1 MNKLIKKTI
10 IIIVI
15 FIILSSIFYVFYAKQ
30 KIRSNVAL
38 HAVHNFLKTTDD
50 FQYIEGSW
58 SSRDIVWGDRYTVVV
73 RFIDEKDITYEFRY
87 FWEYQSL
94 VGSPYIMIK
103 NEEIKDDMVPK
114 HFENYQEAMAKTLAT
129 HDDYKSD
136 ILYEY
141 SFNDYYKDVKLKG
154 LIIEIF
160 NINIINWKLSL
171 SSPPIRKIKIK
182 PCICKAFIVWKKLI
196 FHIKF
201 RIYLNTVFHSNSLI
215 CIHTLKRYI

>member
-10 IIIVI
+10 IIVVI

-30 KIRSNVAL
+30 RIRSDVAL
-38 HAVHNFLKTTDD
+38 HAVHNFLKETDD
-50 FQYIEGSW
+50 FEYIEGSW

-73 RFIDEKDITYEFRY
+73 RFIDEKDIIYEFRY

-114 HFENYQEAMAKTLAT
+114 HFENYQEAQTKSYAT
-129 HDDYKSD
+129 RDDYKSD

-141 SFNDYYKDVKLKG
+141 SFNDYYKEVKLKG
-154 LIIEIF
+154 LILEIF
-160 NINIINWKLSL
+160 NINIIN
-171 SSPPIRKIKIK
+171 
-182 PCICKAFIVWKKLI
+182 
-196 FHIKF
+196 
-201 RIYLNTVFHSNSLI
+201 
-215 CIHTLKRYI
+215 

>member
-1 MNKLIKKTI
+1 MESIILMNKLIKKTI
-10 IIIVI
+10 LFIII
-15 FIILSSIFYVFYAKQ
+15 FIILSSIFYIFYAKQ
-30 KIRSNVAL
+30 RIRSDVAL

-58 SSRDIVWGDRYTVVV
+58 VSRDIVWGDRYTVVV

-114 HFENYQEAMAKTLAT
+114 HFENYQEAQAKSYET
-129 HDDYKSD
+129 DDKKDD

-141 SFNDYYKDVKLKG
+141 TFNDYFKEVKLKG
-154 LIIEIF
+154 LFSRIF
-160 NINIINWKLSL
+160 NFK
-171 SSPPIRKIKIK
+171 
-182 PCICKAFIVWKKLI
+182 
-196 FHIKF
+196 
-201 RIYLNTVFHSNSLI
+201 
-215 CIHTLKRYI
+215 

>member
-1 MNKLIKKTI
+1 MNKPIKKTI
-10 IIIVI
+10 IIIVL

-30 KIRSNVAL
+30 RIRSDVAL

-50 FQYIEGSW
+50 FQYIDGSW

-73 RFIDEKDITYEFRY
+73 RFIDEKDIIYEFRY

-114 HFENYQEAMAKTLAT
+114 HFENYQEAKTKSYAKK
-129 HDDYKSD
+129 DDYKND

-141 SFNDYYKDVKLKG
+141 SFNDYYNEVKLKG
-154 LIIEIF
+154 LISGMF
-160 NINIINWKLSL
+160 M
-171 SSPPIRKIKIK
+171 P
-182 PCICKAFIVWKKLI
+182 
-196 FHIKF
+196 
-201 RIYLNTVFHSNSLI
+201 NTN
-215 CIHTLKRYI
+215 

>member
-1 MNKLIKKTI
+1 MINLIKEIFTLMNKLIKKTI

-30 KIRSNVAL
+30 RIRSDVAL
-38 HAVHNFLKTTDD
+38 HAVHNFLKETDD

-58 SSRDIVWGDRYTVVV
+58 SSRDIVWGDRYIVVV
-73 RFIDEKDITYEFRY
+73 RFVDEKDMTYEFRY

-136 ILYEY
+136 ILYED

-160 NINIINWKLSL
+160 NINIIN
-171 SSPPIRKIKIK
+171 
-182 PCICKAFIVWKKLI
+182 
-196 FHIKF
+196 
-201 RIYLNTVFHSNSLI
+201 
-215 CIHTLKRYI
+215 

>member
-30 KIRSNVAL
+30 RIRSDVAL

-58 SSRDIVWGDRYTVVV
+58 SSRDIVWGDRYIVGVK
-73 RFIDEKDITYEFRY
+73 FIDEEAKIYDFRY

-103 NEEIKDDMVPK
+103 NEEIKDEMIPK
-114 HFENYQEAMAKTLAT
+114 HFENYQEAKAKSYAKK
-129 HDDYKSD
+129 DDYKND

-141 SFNDYYKDVKLKG
+141 SFNDYYKEVKLKG
-154 LIIEIF
+154 LISWIF
-160 NINIINWKLSL
+160 N
-171 SSPPIRKIKIK
+171 
-182 PCICKAFIVWKKLI
+182 F
-196 FHIKF
+196 
-201 RIYLNTVFHSNSLI
+201 
-215 CIHTLKRYI
+215 

>member
-10 IIIVI
+10 LLFLS

-30 KIRSNVAL
+30 RIRSDVAL

-50 FQYIEGSW
+50 FQYIDGSW

-73 RFIDEKDITYEFRY
+73 RFIDEKDIIYEFRY

-114 HFENYQEAMAKTLAT
+114 HFENYQEAQAKSYET
-129 HDDYKSD
+129 DDNKDD

-141 SFNDYYKDVKLKG
+141 TFDDYYKEVRLKG
-154 LIIEIF
+154 LVLEIF
-160 NINIINWKLSL
+160 T
-171 SSPPIRKIKIK
+171 
-182 PCICKAFIVWKKLI
+182 
-196 FHIKF
+196 
-201 RIYLNTVFHSNSLI
+201 LN
-215 CIHTLKRYI
+215 

>member
-1 MNKLIKKTI
+1 MNKLINKTI

-30 KIRSNVAL
+30 RIRSNVAL

-94 VGSPYIMIK
+94 VGPPRVILNNDSPKETLI
-103 NEEIKDDMVPK
+103 PK
-114 HFENYQEAMAKTLAT
+114 HFK
-129 HDDYKSD
+129 DYKEAQAKSYETDDNKDD

-141 SFNDYYKDVKLKG
+141 TFDDYYNEVKLKG
-154 LIIEIF
+154 LISGIF
-160 NINIINWKLSL
+160 
-171 SSPPIRKIKIK
+171 
-182 PCICKAFIVWKKLI
+182 I
-196 FHIKF
+196 FK
-201 RIYLNTVFHSNSLI
+201 
-215 CIHTLKRYI
+215 